1 MSKIFSKNSFKRR
14 IKLYKNSFLDFFENT
29 NKQLDRHIFRRTHNL
44 HASRRFAIGWMS
56 LMVVIA
62 IGLFVQIRAASS
74 AYLEIVPANGGVFV
88 EGYVGN
94 VKNMNPLYSS
104 NSVDNALTK
113 LMFSSLLTYNGKNEL
128 IGDLAEKWTS
138 DEVGKVYTVTLRKD
152 AKWHDGEAVTPE
164 DVVYTYNSIQNAK
177 VQSPLSSSWK
187 GVKVERTG
195 DWDVTFTLP
204 NSYSPFP
211 HLLTNGIVPEH
222 ILKDIDPSQLRSSR
236 FNTASPIGSGPF
248 TFRSID
254 VDKQGDNQTEIVQ
267 LSKNNSYYNSAP
279 KLDGFTIK
287 TFKDK
292 QEMQSALN
300 SKDITG
306 AAFVDHQ
313 DDNKENEFL
322 FTQTSGLYV
331 FMNNSKPPFDSPQ
344 IREAIARATSPGLVS
359 STLPYATLPVRSP
372 LLVGQVGYSKDYVQK
387 GTDIELANKLLT
399 ESGWAWQQGEPY
411 RKKDG
416 KELTVQLVSEKSED
430 YVKFVEQLQKQWAAV
445 GVKAEVSLE
454 DQDTIAATTLAS
466 KKYDALLYAINIG
479 PDPDVYVYWHSS
491 QAKPDA
497 KPGLNFSLYSSK
509 QADEALE
516 AGRSRTNP
524 SLRAAK
530 YKPFLAAWQKDV
542 PAIGLHQ
549 PVFSYSTNIP
559 VYGLQEKTINI
570 PSDHLNNVNQWQIN
584 TKKQP
589 QNQQ

>member
-1 MSKIFSKNSFKRR
+1 MSKFFSKSSFKRR
-14 IKLYKNSFLDFFENT
+14 IKSFKNSFLDFFENI

-56 LMVVIA
+56 LMLVIA
-62 IGLFVQIRAASS
+62 VGLFVQIRVASS
-74 AYLEIVPANGGVFV
+74 AYLEIVPTTGGVFL

-94 VKNMNPLYSS
+94 IKNMNPLYSS

-113 LMFSSLLTYNGKNEL
+113 LMFSSLLTYNEKNEL
-128 IGDLAEKWTS
+128 VGDLAEKWTS

-222 ILKDIDPSQLRSSR
+222 ILKDIDPSQLRGSR
-236 FNTASPIGSGPF
+236 FNTASPVGSGPF

-267 LSKNNSYYNSAP
+267 LSKNDSYYNSAP

-292 QEMQSALN
+292 QDMQSALN
-300 SKDITG
+300 SKEITG

-313 DDNKENEFL
+313 DNNKENEYL

-344 IREAIARATSPGLVS
+344 IREAIARATNPGLVS
-359 STLPYATLPVRSP
+359 YTLPYATIPVRSP
-372 LLVGQVGYSKDYVQK
+372 LLAGQVGYNKDYVQK

-416 KELTVQLVSEKSED
+416 KELTIQLVSEKSDD

-454 DQDTIAATTLAS
+454 DQDTIAANTLAS

-509 QADEALE
+509 QADEGLE

-559 VYGLQEKTINI
+559 VYGLKEKTINI

-584 TKKQP
+584 TAKQP
-589 QNQQ
+589 QIQQ

>member
-14 IKLYKNSFLDFFENT
+14 IKSYKNSFLDFFENT

-44 HASRRFAIGWMS
+44 HASRRFTIGWMS

-113 LMFSSLLTYNGKNEL
+113 LMFSSLLTYNEKNEL

-222 ILKDIDPSQLRSSR
+222 ILKDIDPSQLRGSR
-236 FNTASPIGSGPF
+236 FNTASPVGSGPF

-267 LSKNNSYYNSAP
+267 LSKNDSYYNSVS

-292 QEMQSALN
+292 QDMQSALN

-313 DDNKENEFL
+313 DNNKENEFL

>member
-113 LMFSSLLTYNGKNEL
+113 LMFSSLLTYNEKNEL

-222 ILKDIDPSQLRSSR
+222 ILKDIDPSQLRGSR
-236 FNTASPIGSGPF
+236 FNTASPVGSGPF

-267 LSKNNSYYNSAP
+267 LSKNDSYYNSVP

-292 QEMQSALN
+292 QDMQSALN

-313 DDNKENEFL
+313 DNNKENEFL

>member
-14 IKLYKNSFLDFFENT
+14 IKSYKNSFLDFFENT

-44 HASRRFAIGWMS
+44 HASRRFTIGWMS

-113 LMFSSLLTYNGKNEL
+113 LMFSSLLTYNEKNEL

-222 ILKDIDPSQLRSSR
+222 ILKDIDPSQLRGSR
-236 FNTASPIGSGPF
+236 FNTASPVGSGPF

-267 LSKNNSYYNSAP
+267 LSKNDSYYNSVP

-292 QEMQSALN
+292 QDMQSALN

-313 DDNKENEFL
+313 DNNKENEFL

-509 QADEALE
+509 QADEGLE

-524 SLRAAK
+524 YLRAAK

>member
-14 IKLYKNSFLDFFENT
+14 IKSYKNSFLDFFENT

-44 HASRRFAIGWMS
+44 HASRRFTIGWMS

-113 LMFSSLLTYNGKNEL
+113 LMFSSLLTYNEKNEL

-222 ILKDIDPSQLRSSR
+222 ILKDIDPSQLRGSR
-236 FNTASPIGSGPF
+236 FNTASPVGSGPF

-267 LSKNNSYYNSAP
+267 LSKNDSYYNSVP

-292 QEMQSALN
+292 QDMQSALN

-313 DDNKENEFL
+313 DNNKENEFL

>member
-113 LMFSSLLTYNGKNEL
+113 LMFSSLLTYNEKNEL

-222 ILKDIDPSQLRSSR
+222 ILKDIDPSQLRGSR
-236 FNTASPIGSGPF
+236 FNTASPVGSGPF

-267 LSKNNSYYNSAP
+267 LSKNDSYYNSVP

-292 QEMQSALN
+292 QDMQSALN

-313 DDNKENEFL
+313 DNNKENEFL

-416 KELTVQLVSEKSED
+416 KELTVQLVSEKSDD

>member
-56 LMVVIA
+56 LMVVMA
-62 IGLFVQIRAASS
+62 VGLFVQIRAASS

-113 LMFSSLLTYNGKNEL
+113 LMFSSLLTYNEKNEL

-267 LSKNNSYYNSAP
+267 LSKNDSYYNSVP

-292 QEMQSALN
+292 QDMQSALN

-313 DDNKENEFL
+313 DNNKENEFL

-359 STLPYATLPVRSP
+359 STLPYATIPVRSP
-372 LLVGQVGYSKDYVQK
+372 LLVGQVGHNKDYVQK

-445 GVKAEVSLE
+445 GVKAQVSLE
-454 DQDTIAATTLAS
+454 DQDTIATNTLVS

-479 PDPDVYVYWHSS
+479 PDPDVYVYWNSS

-509 QADEALE
+509 QADESLE

>member
-113 LMFSSLLTYNGKNEL
+113 LMFSSLLTYNEKNEL

-313 DDNKENEFL
+313 DNNKENEFL

>member
-1 MSKIFSKNSFKRR
+1 
-14 IKLYKNSFLDFFENT
+14 
-29 NKQLDRHIFRRTHNL
+29 
-44 HASRRFAIGWMS
+44 
-56 LMVVIA
+56 
-62 IGLFVQIRAASS
+62 

-113 LMFSSLLTYNGKNEL
+113 LMFSSLLTYNEKNEL

-222 ILKDIDPSQLRSSR
+222 ILKDIDPSQLRGSR
-236 FNTASPIGSGPF
+236 FNTASPVGSGPF

-267 LSKNNSYYNSAP
+267 LSKNDSYYNSVP

-292 QEMQSALN
+292 QDMQSALN

-313 DDNKENEFL
+313 DNNKENEFL

>member
-14 IKLYKNSFLDFFENT
+14 IKSYKNSFLDFFENT

-44 HASRRFAIGWMS
+44 HASRRFTIGWMS

-113 LMFSSLLTYNGKNEL
+113 LMFSSLLTYNEKNEL

>member
-14 IKLYKNSFLDFFENT
+14 IKSYKNSFLDFFENT

-44 HASRRFAIGWMS
+44 HASRRFTIGWMS

-222 ILKDIDPSQLRSSR
+222 ILKDIDPSQLRGSR
-236 FNTASPIGSGPF
+236 FNTASPVGSGPF